1 MKVWQC
7 KVCRY
12 IYKGN
17 LPPDKC
23 PVCNVPSRKFK
34 EINEHLVENKN
45 SDKEINIAKQKG
57 TNSKISKKE
66 DNYDRK
72 LRSSKNEQVITTINK
87 TEIKNSIYERF
98 KTVLNQHH
106 AHPISVHNPNGVIPV
121 VVILIIL
128 AYFFNSDLFSKVAF
142 INLIFVTL
150 TLPIVLFTGVIEWK
164 KKYNG
169 ALTVVFK
176 IKIIAAVLTF
186 FSCAISLIWFIADPS
201 IISSSK
207 SWLFILINIFMLIC
221 VSVAGHIGGKL
232 VFKD

>member
-23 PVCNVPSRKFK
+23 PICNVPARKFK
-34 EINEHLVENKN
+34 EIDENLVKKK
-45 SDKEINIAKQKG
+45 SSGKEKNIARPTS
-57 TNSKISKKE
+57 TNSIISTKDDKNFIP
-66 DNYDRK
+66 D
-72 LRSSKNEQVITTINK
+72 KNEQVITQINNP
-87 TEIKNSIYERF
+87 EINNSVYERF
-98 KTVLNQHH
+98 KTVLIKHH
-106 AHPISVHNPNGVIPV
+106 AHPITVHNPNGIVPV
-121 VVILIIL
+121 AVILIIL
-128 AYFFNSDLFSKVAF
+128 AYFFNSDLFAKVAF

-150 TLPIVLFTGVIEWK
+150 TLPIVLFTGVVEWK

-169 ALTVVFK
+169 VLTAVFR
-176 IKIIAAVLTF
+176 IKIIVAILTF
-186 FSCAISLIWFIADPS
+186 FTCAISLIWFIADPAV
-201 IISSSK
+201 ISSSK
-207 SWLFILINIFMLIC
+207 SWVFILINIFMLLC